1 MQWDTHA
8 KTSVPGPERGPA
20 RSSSTRYS
28 ATPSARG
35 RPLIRSPVYGA
46 AGVRPATH
54 AAHRLLATVL
64 TTLLCAGCGPRE
76 PLAQRLER
84 DLLLRQKEALQRELA
99 RGAEELDSDVIV
111 VIPASLVDGLL
122 DVALPLETV
131 VGGRFRITVDSGRVD
146 FASGL
151 ALVRLSALV
160 EAADREDVSARVVI
174 LGTLQ
179 VLDIQESGT
188 LATRVEIL
196 GWQTQDVRLGSLSPP
211 AGRLLDEFAQR
222 PASDLNALLSRIEIP
237 VRIVPTIPLPRVEE
251 DEVTIPA
258 VDIQLTARLQEVRV
272 RGGRMWVH
280 IDVAMPEA
288 VQ

>member
-1 MQWDTHA
+1 M
-8 KTSVPGPERGPA
+8 R
-20 RSSSTRYS
+20 RLYC
-28 ATPSARG
+28 
-35 RPLIRSPVYGA
+35 A
-46 AGVRPATH
+46 AGSRPANRC
-54 AAHRLLATVL
+54 AQRLLAIAL
-64 TTLLCAGCGPRE
+64 TALLCAGCGPRE
-76 PLAQRLER
+76 PLARRLER

-99 RGAEELDSDVIV
+99 RGDEDLQSDVVV

-131 VGGRFRITVDSGRVD
+131 VSDRFRITVDSGRVD

-160 EAADREDVSARVVI
+160 EAADRQDVSARVEI

-211 AGRLLDEFAQR
+211 AGRLLDEFAER
-222 PASDLNALLSRIEIP
+222 PASELNALLSRIEIP

-258 VDIQLTARLQEVRV
+258 VDIPLAARLHEVRV
-272 RGGRMWVH
+272 RGGRMWVY
-280 IDVAMPEA
+280 IDVAIPETA
-288 VQ
+288 Q